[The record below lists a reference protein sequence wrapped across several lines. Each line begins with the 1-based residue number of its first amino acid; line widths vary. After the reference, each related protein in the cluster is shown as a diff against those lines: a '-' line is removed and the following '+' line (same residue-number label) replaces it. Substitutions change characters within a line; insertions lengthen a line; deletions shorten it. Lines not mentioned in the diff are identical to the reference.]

1 MRSRFLLGTG
11 IFFLLFVLF
20 FPLEFLGAFQKKM
33 SLFLW
38 GDLTAWITKNIFETH
53 HVRIDF
59 SSDSISMFVL
69 IIILLLISV
78 LAAVMIKKKYHQKI
92 LYYSKEIIVL
102 YLAVVLMKYGFDK
115 IFKAQFYLPEP
126 NILYSRFGNLD
137 KDILFWSTM
146 GISRSYSL
154 FSGALELLSAFLI
167 LFRKTRT
174 LGILVSIGIL
184 INIVFINLGFDIS
197 VKLFSLIVLCM
208 AVYALKDEWIPL
220 YRFLILKQ
228 EIKLKENT
236 QTDTKFQPVWIF
248 FKTAFAGISL
258 AVMLFPYISSGN
270 LNDDKA
276 ERPLLHGAFKNLDK
290 NSDIQYIFFHRNS
303 YLILMDRNEK
313 MTDFHYLL
321 GSNNSI
327 ILEDYSGK
335 KMIANVVYQK
345 KNSLLT
351 LSFGK
356 YKMETRELDWKKMN
370 ALKPLFHTAIE
381 DRQ

>member
-1 MRSRFLLGTG
+1 MRSRFLLGLG

-20 FPLEFLGAFQKKM
+20 FPLDFLGAFQKKM

-38 GDLTAWITKNIFETH
+38 GDLTAWITKNLFETH
-53 HVRIDF
+53 HARIDF

-69 IIILLLISV
+69 TIILLFISV
-78 LAAVMIKKKYHQKI
+78 LAAVVIKEKYHKRI
-92 LYYSKEIIVL
+92 LYLSKEIIVL

-115 IFKAQFYLPEP
+115 VFKAQFYLPEP

-146 GISRSYSL
+146 GTSRFHSQ

-167 LFRKTRT
+167 LFLKTRT
-174 LGILVSIGIL
+174 LGLLISTGIL

-197 VKLFSLIVLCM
+197 VKLFSLILLCM

-228 EIKLKENT
+228 EIKLEENL
-236 QTDTKFQPVWIF
+236 QTDTKFRPVWVF
-248 FKTAFAGISL
+248 FKTAFVGLSL
-258 AVMLFPYISSGN
+258 VVMLFPYISSGN

-290 NSDIQYIFFHRNS
+290 SSDIQYVFFHRNS
-303 YLILMDRNEK
+303 YLILMDKNEK
-313 MTDFHYLL
+313 MVDFHYVL
-321 GSNNSI
+321 GPSNNLV
-327 ILEDYSGK
+327 LEDYSGK
-335 KMIANVVYQK
+335 KNSVDFNYQK
-345 KNSLLT
+345 EDSLLT
-351 LSFGK
+351 ISLGK
-356 YKMETRELDWKKMN
+356 YKIQAKELNWRKMN

-381 DRQ
+381 GGQ